1 MRRPAGITIIGV
13 LSFVAGVIYLLQGI
27 RILGFVVFGPGQAFT
42 NVSLSGWG
50 AIILG
55 VFWIAVG
62 GAFLSLRPWAWFFGV
77 IVVGLSLIAAFWG
90 NINGWQFGDLF
101 AAMIVPLVILFYL
114 NSDHVKAAF
123 GLDD

>member
-50 AIILG
+50 SIILG

-90 NINGWQFGDLF
+90 NINGWQLGDLF

>member
-27 RILGFVVFGPGQAFT
+27 RILGFVVFGLGQAFT

-50 AIILG
+50 SIILG